1 MEEADQATLAQ
12 EMLLFKQIKMEDLRR
27 VKDIMVIFKD
37 KNLNKV
43 ALKNT
48 KNIIQEKTYNGL
60 VGTGS
65 VSVSVYKLQKVKK
78 KIKIRHKYLSK

>member
-1 MEEADQATLAQ
+1 
-12 EMLLFKQIKMEDLRR
+12 MEDLRR

-65 VSVSVYKLQKVKK
+65 VSVSVYKL
-78 KIKIRHKYLSK
+78 

>member
-1 MEEADQATLAQ
+1 
-12 EMLLFKQIKMEDLRR
+12 MEDLRR
-27 VKDIMVIFKD
+27 VKDIMGSFKD

-65 VSVSVYKLQKVKK
+65 NSVSVYKLQKVKK
-78 KIKIRHKYLSK
+78 KIKIMHKYLSK